1 MAGFRYFCSTLTE
14 QGQQVCGWRSR
25 ELRWVEAV
33 GARKGETHKE
43 DKLATSEKNLDTA
56 IAKKSILEE

>member
-1 MAGFRYFCSTLTE
+1 
-14 QGQQVCGWRSR
+14 
-25 ELRWVEAV
+25 VEAV